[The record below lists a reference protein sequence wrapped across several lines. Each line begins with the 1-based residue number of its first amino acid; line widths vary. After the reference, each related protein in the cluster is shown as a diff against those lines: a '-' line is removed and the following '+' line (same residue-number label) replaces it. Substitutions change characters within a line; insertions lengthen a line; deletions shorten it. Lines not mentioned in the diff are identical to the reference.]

1 MILVEEISV
10 AESASFPG
18 RKSDPHRRAS
28 LETASTE
35 SNTDL

>member
-1 MILVEEISV
+1 MILVEEISA
-10 AESASFPG
+10 AEIACFPG
-18 RKSDPHRRAS
+18 RKSDPHRRDS